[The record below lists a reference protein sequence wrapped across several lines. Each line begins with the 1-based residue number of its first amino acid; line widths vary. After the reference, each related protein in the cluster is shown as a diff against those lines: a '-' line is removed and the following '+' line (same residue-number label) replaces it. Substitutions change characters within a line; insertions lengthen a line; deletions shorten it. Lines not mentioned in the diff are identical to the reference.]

1 MHNIKPVVL
10 FILKYSFMALSFQI
24 AQQSLSSIYLQN
36 VSFSSTE
43 MPHVPLLSLETHYT
57 VFPVNLTGLVTLN
70 YIEPH
75 SIWVSFFLFFFW
87 WLNHP
92 IWNNTLKIIQI
103 LTYVKTSISLRQIIF
118 HYVHRIIHIH
128 SHSLHQIVSL

>member
-1 MHNIKPVVL
+1 
-10 FILKYSFMALSFQI
+10 MALSFQI

-75 SIWVSFFLFFFW
+75 SIWVSFFLFFFGG
-87 WLNHP
+87 
-92 IWNNTLKIIQI
+92 
-103 LTYVKTSISLRQIIF
+103 
-118 HYVHRIIHIH
+118 
-128 SHSLHQIVSL
+128 

>member
-36 VSFSSTE
+36 VSLSSTE
-43 MPHVPLLSLETHYT
+43 MPHVPLLSLEIHYT
-57 VFPVNLTGLVTLN
+57 VFPVNLTGLIILN

-75 SIWVSFFLFFFW
+75 SIWGFFIFYFW
-87 WLNHP
+87 WINHL

-103 LTYVKTSISLRQIIF
+103 LTHVRTSISLRQIIF
-118 HYVHRIIHIH
+118 HYVHNSMYIYEYIYIHI
-128 SHSLHQIVSL
+128 LFI